1 MSDSKRVLLVGATGL
16 IGRTIIERSRE
27 VDDLALVALA
37 RREMDLPRGVRM
49 ELLLAD
55 PREWQHSVAAI
66 APETL
71 ICALGTTWAKAGRD
85 EATFRAVDQHLVLSV
100 ARAAKEA
107 GTQGFVF
114 VSSVG
119 ADANSRN
126 FYLRVKGEV
135 EQALHAT
142 GFRRLDILRPGLL
155 RGERGEDRRV
165 LERVGI
171 AAAPVTNLFMF
182 GGNRKYRAVTA
193 DTVAGAALQCAR
205 EKARGRFVLEHD
217 SILQAAGRLD
227 RAMSIV

>member
-85 EATFRAVDQHLVLSV
+85 EATFRAVDQDLVLSV